1 MSGTNGGLV
10 SARAEGNAVTARA
23 PRGQPIVSRSASTF
37 RAASL
42 LAALVL
48 VATALAVPV
57 PVAGTPNTVRLVV
70 TFRAGTPAGLAE
82 RVAAGG
88 GSVVDRIEELNVRV
102 VNVPAAAVEHS
113 RGRWAA
119 TAEVASVETDGLL
132 TADWLPPD
140 PLWSYQWEQR
150 QVRAPKAWSLE
161 RGAFT
166 TLVAVV
172 DTGVQLN
179 HPDLSARLVSGYDFV
194 NHDAR
199 PNDDNGHGTSVA
211 GIVAAT
217 ANSLGVAG
225 MCMHCHVMPVKALD
239 AHGIG
244 YWTVAAKAIIWAAN
258 HHADVINMSFGGPTG
273 GSTLA
278 SAIDYARSKGAVVIG
293 AAGNDGLTTKFYPA
307 AFAGVIS
314 VAAASGRDLRYDWS
328 NYSTGWVDV
337 AAPGCTWTTKLGS
350 DYGSLC
356 GTSAATPLV
365 SGIAALID
373 SARPGLSRAQIESII
388 TGATIRTPFN
398 FTRFGRVDAFK
409 AVFRAVR
416 GRWPSAPLLY
426 PSTPLLNPP
435 AKVTFVAGAHA
446 GYRFDSSGAIVR
458 GAGLV
463 LDANAT
469 AHTSKRGTIPG
480 RGSGYWFF
488 MVDGGLDG
496 WWVPESG
503 KVFLTPQP
511 TPTPTPT
518 PLPSASPTPSSTPTP
533 APTP

>member
-1 MSGTNGGLV
+1 VLRPALS
-10 SARAEGNAVTARA
+10 
-23 PRGQPIVSRSASTF
+23 F

-42 LAALVL
+42 LAAVAL

-70 TFRAGTPAGLAE
+70 TFRPGTPTGVAE

-102 VNVPAAAVEHS
+102 VNVPAAAVEHV

-119 TAEVASVETDGLL
+119 TAEVAQVETDGLL
-132 TADWLPPD
+132 AVDWLPPD
-140 PLWSYQWEQR
+140 PLWNKQWEQR
-150 QVRAPKAWSLE
+150 QVRAPKAWGLE
-161 RGAFT
+161 RGTYAT
-166 TLVAVV
+166 VVAVV

-217 ANSLGVAG
+217 ANSLGVTG
-225 MCMHCHVMPVKALD
+225 MCMHCDVMPLKALD
-239 AHGIG
+239 SRGIG
-244 YWTVAAKAIIWAAN
+244 YWTVAAKAIIWAAD

-278 SAIDYARSKGAVVIG
+278 RAIDYARSRGVVMIG

-314 VAAASGRDLRYDWS
+314 VAAAGHRDLRYDWS

-337 AAPGCTWTTKLGS
+337 AAPGCTWATKRGS
-350 DYGSLC
+350 DYGSFC

-373 SARPGLSRAQIESII
+373 SARPNLSRAELQSILMA
-388 TGATIRTPFN
+388 ATIRTPFS
-398 FTRFGRVDAFK
+398 FTRFGRIDAYR
-409 AVFRAVR
+409 AVFRAVH
-416 GRWPSAPLLY
+416 GRWPSTPLLY
-426 PSTPLLNPP
+426 PSAPLLNPP
-435 AKVTFVAGAHA
+435 AEVTFVAGAHA
-446 GYRFDSSGAIVR
+446 GYRFESSGAIIR

-469 AHTSKRGTIPG
+469 AHTSKRSTIPG
-480 RGSGYWFF
+480 RSGHWYY

-496 WWVPESG
+496 WWVPESS

-511 TPTPTPT
+511 TST
-518 PLPSASPTPSSTPTP
+518 PLPSPSPTASPTPTP